1 MDRERINAEAA
12 RWVVRLSDAPPSAT
26 DQSQFDAWM
35 AQGGEHE
42 LAYMRARMA
51 WQRLDLMSALP
62 IPDSLLEDDAAEPAL
77 ASHITHPLKRQ
88 PGQVHMKR
96 FIPIAASFIA
106 ISATLTLTIAVATP
120 HAYATTLGEQK
131 TIRLSDGTTIDL
143 NTDTRIVVSYGLRT
157 RTVKLEHGEAMF
169 HIAGAK
175 RPFIVRT
182 TTAHLNAQSAELCV
196 RSTGDATQVIV
207 SHGQATAT
215 DTRADAKPVSL
226 TSDTQAI
233 VNGQSPR
240 VTHLSVIDMERVMA
254 WRKGVIAL
262 NGETLSQAASE
273 FNRYNR
279 KKIVVSGTAARNIRV
294 GGLFR
299 STDVDR
305 FVLGVVSTFPVTA
318 SEDDDG
324 DIVLKEKL

>member
-1 MDRERINAEAA
+1 MDRERVNEDAA
-12 RWVVRLSDAPPSAT
+12 RWVVRLSDSPSAT
-26 DQSQFDAWM
+26 DQSEFDAWM

-62 IPDSLLEDDAAEPAL
+62 IPDSLLEDDAAETAL
-77 ASHITHPLKRQ
+77 ASHISHPVKRQ

-96 FIPIAASFIA
+96 LIHIAASFIA
-106 ISATLTLTIAVATP
+106 ISAILTLTIAAVATP
-120 HAYATTLGEQK
+120 RAYATALGEQK

-157 RTVKLEHGEAMF
+157 RTIKLEHGEAMF
-169 HIAGAK
+169 HIASAK

-182 TTAHLNAQSAELCV
+182 NTAHLNTQSAELSV
-196 RSTGDATQVIV
+196 RLTGDATQVIV
-207 SHGQATAT
+207 SQGMAMAT
-215 DTRADAKPVSL
+215 DNNADAKPVSL
-226 TSDTQAI
+226 TSDTQAT
-233 VNGQSPR
+233 VAGQAPR
-240 VTHLSVIDMERVMA
+240 VTHLSVSDMERVMA

-262 NGETLSQAASE
+262 NGETLSQAAAE
-273 FNRYNR
+273 FNRYNQ
-279 KKIVVSGTAARNIRV
+279 KKIVVSGLPARNIRV